1 MYAEEESNLKVED
14 QEEDK
19 EPEGHGVPSRS

>member
-1 MYAEEESNLKVED
+1 MPKEEANLKVAD

-19 EPEGHGVPSRS
+19 EPEGRGLLGTS